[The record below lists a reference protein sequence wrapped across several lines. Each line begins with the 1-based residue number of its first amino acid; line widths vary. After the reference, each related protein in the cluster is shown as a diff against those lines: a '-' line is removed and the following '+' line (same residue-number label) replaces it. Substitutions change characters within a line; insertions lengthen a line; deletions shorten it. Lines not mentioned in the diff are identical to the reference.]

1 LTHADF
7 RGAVPIN
14 AFGFGCVQ
22 VQARPY
28 IRALQGHY
36 RRGRRQAQEESRGE
50 SVTDRDRRQ
59 GMGGAPCNV
68 EPARRVRWRRL
79 ARRRRELLVVRL
91 GGGVRRA
98 RGFLRRW
105 LSRAARRDLHG
116 GADRP
121 ARTARRIV
129 PAVDR
134 AGALLRHAVRGQH
147 QVVKTSSSGPG
158 GVAIAR
164 SSLATRRDD

>member
-1 LTHADF
+1 
-7 RGAVPIN
+7 
-14 AFGFGCVQ
+14 
-22 VQARPY
+22 
-28 IRALQGHY
+28 
-36 RRGRRQAQEESRGE
+36 
-50 SVTDRDRRQ
+50 
-59 GMGGAPCNV
+59 MGGAPCNV